1 MPISF
6 FMKQT
11 TSTADSVM
19 LIIHKKVDRHLPCE
33 RKKSLSVLE
42 GISTVKI
49 CIMKL
54 LRSKEKEQHPFK
66 MAKLLLSCYGRIKH
80 LENITESGIV
90 KLWFFVFVFVLVFFH
105 ISVNAVGATKRTED
119 RIQGSGGWSQSQNG
133 SLSTQMSFKHR
144 MK

>member
-54 LRSKEKEQHPFK
+54 LRSKEKEQ
-66 MAKLLLSCYGRIKH
+66 
-80 LENITESGIV
+80 SGMV
-90 KLWFFVFVFVLVFFH
+90 KVWFFVFVFVLVFFH

-133 SLSTQMSFKHR
+133 SLSTQMSFQHR